1 MLTWFEWLEH
11 SWLGTAVNNSLWAFA
26 VIEAGHLLALA
37 VLGGAILVVDL
48 RLLGFGLKEEPVSYV
63 GRTAQPWLIGGLSAA
78 IITGI
83 PLLASLA
90 AGKYYVNG
98 AFWMKMYFFFAA
110 LIFTFTIR
118 RAIVMGDELR
128 ANSTIG
134 KVVGLVSVLLWS
146 GVGIMGR
153 GIGFY

>member
-1 MLTWFEWLEH
+1 MLPWFEWLEH
-11 SWLGTAVNNSLWAFA
+11 SWLGTSVNNSQWAFA
-26 VIEAGHLLALA
+26 AIEAGHLLALA
-37 VLGGAILVVDL
+37 VLGGAILVVDM

-63 GRTAQPWLIGGLSAA
+63 GKTAQPWLIGGLTTA
-78 IITGI
+78 ILTGI

-98 AFWMKMYFFFAA
+98 AFWLKMYFFVAA
-110 LIFTFTIR
+110 FVFTFTVR
-118 RAIVMGDELR
+118 RAVVMGDDAR
-128 ANSTIG
+128 ANSRLG